1 MPGPFTKEVVDT
13 SIDEQYNNEPNT
25 NTGWDD
31 LTTSLIG
38 RRLASNAGTV
48 DYNWAENSISF
59 SPSGDIT
66 DVNDCVNWNVQKPH
80 GAKDDSVFKL
90 HMHWEQTDAT
100 TREFKLRYRIQENN
114 SAKTTAWT
122 EVTID
127 TNTNNVFSYTSG
139 TLNQITRLADIDWSN
154 VSLSSTVQFRMTRS
168 DATAGVVDVTFV
180 DGHVEY
186 DQARGSAQEYV
197 KEPA

>member
-1 MPGPFTKEVVDT
+1 M
-13 SIDEQYNNEPNT
+13 
-25 NTGWDD
+25 
-31 LTTSLIG
+31 
-38 RRLASNAGTV
+38 
-48 DYNWAENSISF
+48 
-59 SPSGDIT
+59 
-66 DVNDCVNWNVQKPH
+66 NWNVQKPH